1 MECMKRL
8 MRFNQK
14 PVPMIVCFF
23 ICLLADIHAIAG
35 NLAFSYF
42 GKGPDP
48 YEKKIIKLRELEFRD
63 STIVNILSSD
73 VPEIKDIC
81 RLNSE
86 NHYIRMVFEND
97 SLTQIVLLP
106 EHLECQFTIDF
117 WEIIRNNIIGYLYV
131 DNILVIV
138 QGKSAKRLVKKRKR
152 TKVLNLIHFP
162 PSNASDWS
170 FWRYTIYDGIVTK
183 EKHLT
188 KKPHILF

>member
-1 MECMKRL
+1 MKVL
-8 MRFNQK
+8 
-14 PVPMIVCFF
+14 CFF
-23 ICLLADIHAIAG
+23 FCLLADIHVIAG
-35 NLAFSYF
+35 NLTFSYS
-42 GKGPDP
+42 GKEPDP

-63 STIVNILSSD
+63 STIVNILNSD

-86 NHYIRMVFEND
+86 NHYIRMVFKKD

-117 WEIIRNNIIGYLYV
+117 WEIIRNNIIGYLYI

-138 QGKSAKRLVKKRKR
+138 QGESAKRLVKKRKR
-152 TKVLNLIHFP
+152 TKVLNIINYP

-170 FWRYTIYDGIVTK
+170 FWRYTIYKNGIVTK
-183 EKHLT
+183 ERHLT
-188 KKPHILF
+188 KTPHIL

>member
-1 MECMKRL
+1 MKVL
-8 MRFNQK
+8 
-14 PVPMIVCFF
+14 CFF
-23 ICLLADIHAIAG
+23 FCLLANIHVIAG
-35 NLAFSYF
+35 NLVFSYS
-42 GKGPDP
+42 GKEPDP
-48 YEKKIIKLRELEFRD
+48 YENKIIKLRELEFRD
-63 STIVNILSSD
+63 SSIVNILNSG

-86 NHYIRMVFEND
+86 NHYIRMVLKND

-106 EHLECQFTIDF
+106 EHLKWQFTIDF

-138 QGKSAKRLVKKRKR
+138 QGESAKRLVKKRKR
-152 TKVLNLIHFP
+152 TKVLNIIHYP

-170 FWRYTIYDGIVTK
+170 FWRYTINDGIVTK

-188 KKPHILF
+188 KKPWMLF

>member
-1 MECMKRL
+1 MKVL
-8 MRFNQK
+8 
-14 PVPMIVCFF
+14 CFF
-23 ICLLADIHAIAG
+23 FCLVADIHVIAG
-35 NLAFSYF
+35 NLPFFYS
-42 GKGPDP
+42 GKEPDP
-48 YEKKIIKLRELEFRD
+48 YENKIIKLRELEFRD

-81 RLNSE
+81 RLSSDN
-86 NHYIRMVFEND
+86 NYIRMVLKND
-97 SLTQIVLLP
+97 SLIQIVLLP

-138 QGKSAKRLVKKRKR
+138 QGKSAKRLVKKKKR
-152 TKVLNLIHFP
+152 TKVLNIIHYP

-170 FWRYTIYDGIVTK
+170 FWRYTISDGIVTK

-188 KKPHILF
+188 QKPQILF

>member
-1 MECMKRL
+1 MIKMVIMKVL
-8 MRFNQK
+8 C
-14 PVPMIVCFF
+14 VFF
-23 ICLLADIHAIAG
+23 CLLVDIHVIAG
-35 NLAFSYF
+35 NLAFSYS
-42 GKGPDP
+42 GKEPDP
-48 YEKKIIKLRELEFRD
+48 YENKIIKLRELEFRD

-86 NHYIRMVFEND
+86 NNYIRMVFKND

-138 QGKSAKRLVKKRKR
+138 QGESAKRLVKKRKR
-152 TKVLNLIHFP
+152 TKILNIIHYP

-170 FWRYTIYDGIVTK
+170 FWRYTINDGIVTK

-188 KKPHILF
+188 KKPQILF